1 MHVNYIDLIIALLLA
16 AFGVYG
22 LIRGFMKQ
30 VIGMLSTVCALAIA
44 YLFASRLADLLLSKT
59 AVANLT
65 ETIKNFL
72 GEDWNIEIPIAKLGE
87 FLSNKNLPSFI
98 VSIIEKAANSVS
110 AESINIAD
118 VAAEVISRYAVIG
131 LSFIGLFLIGKLLFF
146 LLERFLAFII
156 KRTPIKIVDRI
167 LGVSVSIIKV
177 SIGIWIAVF
186 LIMILPIESFNSLKS
201 AISESYLGTLYYK
214 YNPISY
220 LLSLII

>member
-30 VIGMLSTVCALAIA
+30 VIGMLSTVCALAVA
-44 YLFASRLADLLLSKT
+44 YFFASRLADLLLSKT
-59 AVANLT
+59 QVANIT
-65 ETIKNFL
+65 VAIKNFL
-72 GEDWNIEIPIAKLGE
+72 GEEWNVEIPIAKIGE
-87 FLSNKNLPSFI
+87 FLSNKNLPSFV
-98 VSIIEKAANSVS
+98 VSIIEKAANSIT

-118 VAAEVISRYAVIG
+118 IAAEVISRYAVIG
-131 LSFIGLFLIGKLLFF
+131 LSFVGLFLVGKLVFF

-156 KRTPIKIVDRI
+156 KRTPIKVVDRI
-167 LGVSVSIIKV
+167 LGLAVGVLKV

-186 LIMILPIESFNSLKS
+186 LIMVLPIESFKNLKN
-201 AISESYLGTLYYK
+201 AICESYLGTLYYK

>member
-30 VIGMLSTVCALAIA
+30 VIGMLSTVCALAVA
-44 YLFASRLADLLLSKT
+44 YLLASRLADLLLSKT

-72 GEDWNIEIPIAKLGE
+72 GEDWNVEIPIAKLGE

-131 LSFIGLFLIGKLLFF
+131 LSFVGLFLIGKLLFF

-201 AISESYLGTLYYK
+201 SISESYLGTLYYK

>member
-30 VIGMLSTVCALAIA
+30 VIGMLSTVCALAVA

-131 LSFIGLFLIGKLLFF
+131 LSFVGLFLIGKLLFF

-201 AISESYLGTLYYK
+201 SISESFLGTLYYK